1 MSLINRITDFFSSE
15 SKAAT
20 LPLVG
25 QTIANRAAVPNLAEF
40 KLQITEGLYKN
51 SAVQGCITALSSTLN
66 EAPVIIV
73 KPNGDYVE
81 SHPLERLFARPNPHM
96 SGSTFWKYITMYVY
110 TGGNAYIHKVRS
122 KLTGAIVELYPYHAG
137 QMVPKPSQYGWIE
150 GYNYMSDGAVKHVN
164 ADEII
169 HIKWTPDPLNPTV
182 GLSPIEVSGA
192 KIQALNEIDQTIYS
206 QMRNNGVPGHLM
218 FLPQGVITPQAREAL
233 REMWEQN
240 FTGTNRGK
248 LGVLAGDVRVER
260 MAMNMSELQS
270 EGLYGQLESAIC
282 GVFRVHPVVA
292 MVYAG
297 LLSSTY
303 SNMETAF
310 REFTTLTRVPTWKD
324 WGEQL
329 TLGLRDELGG
339 LSAAFDTTA
348 VEALKSDP
356 DSVIYPVIAMF
367 NANLITQN
375 EARERTGQQQVEDG
389 DKYAFELTQQGEV
402 GLLAA
407 DGQASTPAIIEPLT
421 GTFDEN
427 KKRLFLTEEKASQAW
442 KQIEEINAEYTE
454 QIKPY
459 VEELYAEAAKMAISV
474 KANPNAER
482 IDVKALV
489 DQFMKSSG
497 AARRQLLD
505 RIMAIAVADVGAD
518 FSEVVSFVDLINTE
532 VARANV
538 QNITKA
544 SATVKKQIA
553 KIIRDNA
560 GKSVAEIASAIRD
573 GAKKLSEGRA
583 ETIARTVVA
592 QQTSTVQES
601 TWSKMNDRRP
611 KDKQIVKVWITQRD
625 DLVRDSHEN
634 LDGTFV
640 EIGSE
645 FGNNIVAPGIVS
657 GSDPDPADFVN
668 CRCIIRGVERGSVR

>member
-1 MSLINRITDFFSSE
+1 MSFIDRLSNLFGGV
-15 SKAAT
+15 KAAA

-25 QTIANRAAVPNLAEF
+25 QTIANRAAVPNLADY

-66 EAPVIIV
+66 EAPVIV
-73 KPNGDYVE
+73 VRPNGDYVE
-81 SHPLERLFARPNPHM
+81 SHFLERLFSRPNPHM

-122 KLTGAIVELYPYHAG
+122 ELTGAIVELYPYHSG
-137 QMVPKPSQYGWIE
+137 QMVPIPSQYGWID
-150 GYNYMSDGAVKHVN
+150 GYNYMADGVTKRIPAS
-164 ADEII
+164 EII

-218 FLPQGVITPQAREAL
+218 FLPQGVITQPQREAL

-324 WGEQL
+324 WGDQL
-329 TLGLRDELGG
+329 TLGLREELGG
-339 LSAAFDTTA
+339 LSAVFDTTA

-375 EARERTGQQQVEDG
+375 EARERTGQQQVDDG
-389 DKYAFELTQQGEV
+389 DRYAYELNQQLGSM
-402 GLLAA
+402 LLTGA
-407 DGQASTPAIIEPLT
+407 DGANSTITSEPMS
-421 GTFDEN
+421 GTFDEKQ
-427 KKRLFLTEEKASQAW
+427 KKLLIPEEKAAEAW
-442 KQIEEINAEYTE
+442 KQIDKVNAEYTDLL
-454 QIKPY
+454 IPY
-459 VEELYAEAAKMAISV
+459 VEELYKDAAKMAISL
-474 KANPNAER
+474 KANPSADR
-482 IDVKALV
+482 IDVKVLV
-489 DQFMKSSG
+489 DNFMKSSG
-497 AARRQLLD
+497 AARRKLLD
-505 RIMAIAVADVGAD
+505 TIMAIAVADVGGD
-518 FSEVVSFVDLINTE
+518 FSEVVSFVDEINNI
-532 VARANV
+532 VARKNIE
-538 QNITKA
+538 NITNT
-544 SATVKKQIA
+544 SNTMKKQIA
-553 KIIRDNA
+553 KIISDNA
-560 GKSVAEIASAIRD
+560 GKSVQEIAEAINS
-573 GAKKLSEGRA
+573 GVKKLSEGRSR
-583 ETIARTVVA
+583 TIAQTVVA
-592 QQTSTVQES
+592 QQTSTTQEN
-601 TWSKMNDRRP
+601 TWHKMNSQRP
-611 KDKQIVKVWITQRD
+611 QEKQIVKVWITQRD
-625 DLVRDSHEN
+625 DEVRDSHEA
-634 LDGTFV
+634 LDGKYV
-640 EIGSE
+640 DVGSE

-668 CRCIIRGVERGSVR
+668 CRCIIRGVQRSRVR